1 MIYLSDDY
9 VTHYCDALSYL
20 ISRSYHEGYTFDHI
34 EKTISYS
41 RIIEEFER
49 SNITLIAF
57 TSMQRIYDDIFKSK
71 ENNFVLDI
79 YDEFGW
85 AGSTYMH
92 LFLSMNITFE
102 ALFNII
108 PIKKMLDLYKL
119 YHEMSF
125 SQILDYAKSII
136 DSSLLDVIMKN
147 KGWTNERLA
156 KETNINIATIKALR
170 YGYRDIR
177 KTEADKLLSI
187 SRALNIKMETLLPDI
202 HLIKQN

>member
-9 VTHYCDALSYL
+9 MNKYCETLSYL

-34 EKTISYS
+34 EKSISYS
-41 RIIEEFER
+41 RVIEEFER
-49 SNITLIAF
+49 SNVTTIAF
-57 TSMQRIYDDIFKSK
+57 SSMQRIYDDTFKSK
-71 ENNFVLDI
+71 DNNFILDV

-85 AGSTYMH
+85 AGNTYVH
-92 LFLSMNITFE
+92 LFLAMNVTFE

-108 PIKKMLDLYKL
+108 PIKKMLDLYKI

-125 SQILDYAKSII
+125 SQILEYAKGVI
-136 DSSLLDVIMKN
+136 DSSILDVIMKN
-147 KGWTNERLA
+147 KSWTNEKLA
-156 KETNINIATIKALR
+156 RETNINLATIKALR

-177 KTEADKLLSI
+177 KTEADKLLSL

-202 HLIKQN
+202 HLIKQ